1 MEIKE
6 TEESKSIEVSSD
18 NDGDTSMG
26 NNNNKRHERASLSLL
41 NSEGILKDPI
51 VTLPAGIGLDSPP
64 GTCRK
69 RSFSSSNV
77 GEKEFQRNQSPT
89 STKMKRLSLSDKE
102 VMRKIKK
109 ISSGALDVTHVA
121 RSVTQVTAA
130 ESLVLNEKHTV
141 NVLPEKI
148 SFLPVKDE
156 MEKSGSNSFSFQ
168 DVSHNAQSV
177 MQDEPMRSMAPN
189 EKNEVKNCV
198 TLESNVTGNELSN
211 LRAKYGMD
219 KIGTNELNKQDNAV
233 ELEKTNATKKCDL
246 LIKGNESNN
255 SVTYDVSDFGSG
267 EATQETALVQNEGD
281 KERNS
286 LGHNK
291 TNYVSRP
298 SSTII
303 TQVINEEN
311 IENNEPPKPPL
322 VKGLKDEVGG
332 VVHSKI
338 LQDDERGK
346 H

>member
-1 MEIKE
+1 MAK
-6 TEESKSIEVSSD
+6 
-18 NDGDTSMG
+18 
-26 NNNNKRHERASLSLL
+26 NNNKRQERASLSLL

-102 VMRKIKK
+102 VMHKIKT

-130 ESLVLNEKHTV
+130 ESLV
-141 NVLPEKI
+141 
-148 SFLPVKDE
+148 
-156 MEKSGSNSFSFQ
+156 
-168 DVSHNAQSV
+168 
-177 MQDEPMRSMAPN
+177 
-189 EKNEVKNCV
+189 
-198 TLESNVTGNELSN
+198 
-211 LRAKYGMD
+211 
-219 KIGTNELNKQDNAV
+219 
-233 ELEKTNATKKCDL
+233 
-246 LIKGNESNN
+246 
-255 SVTYDVSDFGSG
+255 
-267 EATQETALVQNEGD
+267 
-281 KERNS
+281 
-286 LGHNK
+286 HNK

-298 SSTII
+298 SSTIT

-311 IENNEPPKPPL
+311 IENNEPPKSPL

-338 LQDDERGK
+338 LQDERGK

>member
-1 MEIKE
+1 MKE
-6 TEESKSIEVSSD
+6 TKSIEVSND
-18 NDGDTSMG
+18 NDDDTSMANN

-51 VTLPAGIGLDSPP
+51 VSLPAGIGLDSPP

-102 VMRKIKK
+102 VMHKIKT
-109 ISSGALDVTHVA
+109 ISSGALDITHVA

-141 NVLPEKI
+141 NDLNVLPEKI

-168 DVSHNAQSV
+168 DVSHNTQGV
-177 MQDEPMRSMAPN
+177 TQDEPIRSVAPN
-189 EKNEVKNCV
+189 HKNEVKNCV
-198 TLESNVTGNELSN
+198 TLEENVTGKELSD
-211 LRAKYGMD
+211 LRAKYEMD

-246 LIKGNESNN
+246 SMNGYESNI
-255 SVTYDVSDFGSG
+255 SVSDYGSV
-267 EATQETALVQNEGD
+267 EATQEPALVQNKGD
-281 KERNS
+281 KEGNS
-286 LGHNK
+286 LGHDEI
-291 TNYVSRP
+291 NYVSRP
-298 SSTII
+298 SSTVT
-303 TQVINEEN
+303 TQVINEGN
-311 IENNEPPKPPL
+311 IENNEPPKPSL
-322 VKGLKDEVGG
+322 VDGLEDGVGG
-332 VVHSKI
+332 VEHSKI